1 VADTQKQAGDLIL
14 HLGRAATGDLAVGAT
29 VTAEVDPLNRQA
41 VALNHSATH
50 LLHAALRNVL
60 GDHVAQKGSQVTG
73 QRLRFDFSHFEPM
86 TADQLDAVE
95 QLVNEQIRLNSP
107 VRADV
112 MAKDD
117 AMKVGAMAL
126 FGEKYGDEVRVLRI
140 GDFSTEL
147 CGGTHAER
155 SGDIGFFKLV
165 SEAGVASGV
174 RRIEAVTAAGA
185 YEWVKS
191 GDRLIAKLAERVKA
205 GRDHLEEKLEQI
217 LDRNRSLE
225 KELERLKG
233 RLASA
238 SGDELAAQAVEV
250 DGIKVLA
257 ARVDDIDVK
266 GLRDLVDQLRNKLG
280 SSAVVMGGV
289 VEGKVNL
296 IAGVSKDQTSRIKA
310 GELVNV
316 VAQQVGGKGGGRPDL
331 AQGGGTEPAMLDH
344 ALKGVVEWVKGRVA

>member
-1 VADTQKQAGDLIL
+1 ML
-14 HLGRAATGDLAVGAT
+14 
-29 VTAEVDPLNRQA
+29 
-41 VALNHSATH
+41 
-50 LLHAALRNVL
+50 
-60 GDHVAQKGSQVTG
+60 
-73 QRLRFDFSHFEPM
+73 
-86 TADQLDAVE
+86 
-95 QLVNEQIRLNSP
+95 
-107 VRADV
+107 
-112 MAKDD
+112 KDD

-147 CGGTHAER
+147 CGGTHVER

-165 SEAGVASGV
+165 GEAGVASGV
-174 RRIEAVTAAGA
+174 RRIEAVTGVGA

-191 GDRLIAKLAERVKA
+191 GERLIANLAERVKA
-205 GRDHLEEKLEQI
+205 GREHLEEKLEQV
-217 LDRNRSLE
+217 LEKNRSLE

-233 RLASA
+233 RFAAA

-257 ARVDDIDVK
+257 ARVDDIDAK

-289 VEGKVNL
+289 VDGKVNL

-331 AQGGGTEPAMLDH
+331 AQGGGTEPALLDQ
-344 ALKGVVEWVKGRVA
+344 ALKGVADWVKGRVM